1 MKKNMDLTQGR
12 ILGPLM
18 KFTLPIMAALI
29 LQTLYGAV
37 DLLVVGQFATPA
49 AVSAVATGSQILHT
63 LTVIITGLSM
73 GVTII
78 IGQQF
83 GRHQEKEIGNTV
95 GGGICLF
102 AALSLILTVVM
113 LLFTP
118 SIVRLL
124 QAPPE
129 AFDFTVQYVRV
140 CSCGILFIAA
150 YNTLGSIFRGMGDA
164 RTPLMAVTIACIANI
179 ALDILFVA
187 VFKMGASGAALA
199 TVAAQGLSV
208 ILSLMIIRKRGL
220 FFPFTRSQI
229 RFDRKIIF
237 RICKMG
243 APCALQDMLVSI
255 SFLAITGIVNHLG
268 VIASAGVGVAE
279 KLCGFILLVPSAYM
293 QSMSAYV
300 AQNMGAGEPKRAKKG
315 MYYGMLTSFCLG
327 LIMSYLAFF
336 QGDILSRIFAKDAAV
351 ILASAE
357 YLKGYA
363 IDTLLVSFLFCFIG
377 YFNGCGCTGFV
388 MMQGLIGAFG
398 VRIPVSYLASK
409 AAEVSLF
416 HIALATPCSTVVQ
429 ILLCLWFF
437 KWGYPRLR
445 SGKIGAQKALAEMD

>member
-1 MKKNMDLTQGR
+1 MKNTSDLTQGK

-49 AVSAVATGSQILHT
+49 AVSAVATGSQILYT
-63 LTVIITGLSM
+63 LTVVITGLSM

-83 GRHQEKEIGNTV
+83 GQHKEDEIGNTV
-95 GGGICLF
+95 GAGICLF
-102 AALSLILTVVM
+102 AAFSVILTAVM
-113 LLFTP
+113 LLAAP
-118 SIVRLL
+118 LLVRLL

-129 AFDFTVQYVRV
+129 AYEFTVQYVRV
-140 CSCGILFIAA
+140 CSGGILFIAA
-150 YNTLGSIFRGMGDA
+150 YNTLGSIFRGMGDS
-164 RTPLMAVTIACIANI
+164 RTPLLAVTIACAANI
-179 ALDILFVA
+179 VLDVLFVA
-187 VFKMGASGAALA
+187 VLHMGAAGAAAA
-199 TVAAQGLSV
+199 TVAAQAISV
-208 ILSLMIIRKRGL
+208 ILSLLIIRKRGL
-220 FFPFTRSQI
+220 IFPFSRKQI
-229 RFDRKIIF
+229 RFQKKVIL

-243 APCALQDMLVSI
+243 APCALQDLLVSI
-255 SFLAITGIVNHLG
+255 SFLAITAIVNQLG

-279 KLCGFILLVPSAYM
+279 KLCGFILLVPSSYT

-300 AQNMGAGEPKRAKKG
+300 AQNMGAGQPQRAKKG

-327 LIMSYLAFF
+327 LIMSYFAFF
-336 QGDILSRIFAKDAAV
+336 QGDALSRIFAKDNAV

-377 YFNGCGCTGFV
+377 YFNGCGCTTFV
-388 MMQGLIGAFG
+388 MIQGLIGAFG
-398 VRIPVSYLASK
+398 VRIPVSWLASR
-409 AAEVSLF
+409 AADVSLF
-416 HIALATPCSTVVQ
+416 HIALATPCSTVIQ
-429 ILLCLWFF
+429 IIICFWFY
-437 KWGYPRLR
+437 KWGYPRL
-445 SGKIGAQKALAEMD
+445 QKKRMIPER